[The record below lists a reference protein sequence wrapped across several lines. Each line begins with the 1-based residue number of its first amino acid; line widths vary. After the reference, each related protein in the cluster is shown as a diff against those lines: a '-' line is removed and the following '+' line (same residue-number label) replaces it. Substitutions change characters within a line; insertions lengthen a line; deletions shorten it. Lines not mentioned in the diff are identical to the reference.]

1 MTILYFTATGNSLSV
16 AKAVGGTLKSIPQLI
31 ENNEYMIEDDA
42 IGIIVPCFGFS
53 IPRIVSRYLGQATLK
68 ADYIFAGVTSASM
81 PGNAVGEINRLLKKN
96 GAYLD
101 YAMDIFMMNN
111 YLVWSAM
118 EDELELLKE
127 KNVDEQ
133 ILKFVND
140 INGRIRYLPKKSLV
154 NKLCTY
160 FADYSRFSH
169 SDKKTSNFDKNFTI
183 DNNCIGCGICEKVC
197 PIHNISVDKIP
208 TFSHKCEACLAC
220 IHNCPKTAIHY
231 VKEKSTGRYRNDKVS
246 LKEIIESNQRS

>member
-16 AKAVGGTLKSIPQLI
+16 AKAVGGTLKSIPQLV
-31 ENNEYMIEDDA
+31 ENNEYVIEDDV

-53 IPRIVSRYLGQATLK
+53 IPRIVSRYLEKVKLK

-81 PGNAVGEINRLLKKN
+81 PGNAIGEINRLIKKN
-96 GAYLD
+96 GASLD

-133 ILKFVND
+133 ISKFVND
-140 INGRIRYLPKKSLV
+140 VNSRTKQLPKKTLV

-160 FADYSRFSH
+160 FADYSRFSF
-169 SDKKTSNFDKNFTI
+169 SDKNTSNFDKSFTV
-183 DNNCIGCGICEKVC
+183 DGNCIGCGICEKVC
-197 PIHNISVDKIP
+197 PVHNITVNKIP
-208 TFSHKCEACLAC
+208 EFSHKCEACLAC

-231 VKEKSTGRYRNDKVS
+231 MKEKSTRRYRNENVS
-246 LKEIIESNQRS
+246 LKEIIEANQRN